1 MGHTPASLVA
11 LNDWVFERYKPTIP
25 KFDKRHHS
33 VEMSGFDL
41 EFYAQM
47 MPLKFSERE
56 EQSENEDKKPHRV
69 WNQDEAERYVRADP
83 ELLRPLQAYI
93 ANASLTTIGPPKE
106 KWNDYIGYCVS
117 HPTMGGFLV
126 AKVMFN
132 HNWFSYKCITKD
144 SKAGIC
150 AVCGG
155 LLVLPHNVVALC
167 YWWPEGLEPSKVA
180 SSKI

>member
-1 MGHTPASLVA
+1 
-11 LNDWVFERYKPTIP
+11 
-25 KFDKRHHS
+25 
-33 VEMSGFDL
+33 MSGFDL

-56 EQSENEDKKPHRV
+56 EQSENEEKKPHRV
-69 WNQDEAERYVRADP
+69 WNQDEAERYVRAYP

-126 AKVMFN
+126 AKVMFD
-132 HNWFSYKCITKD
+132 HNWLSYKCITKD

-155 LLVLPHNVVALC
+155 LLVLPHHVVALC

-180 SSKI
+180 SSMI

>member
-1 MGHTPASLVA
+1 
-11 LNDWVFERYKPTIP
+11 
-25 KFDKRHHS
+25 
-33 VEMSGFDL
+33 MSGFDL
-41 EFYAQM
+41 KFYAQM

-69 WNQDEAERYVRADP
+69 WNQDEAERYVRANP

-106 KWNDYIGYCVS
+106 KWNDYKGYCVS

-126 AKVMFN
+126 AKVMFD
-132 HNWFSYKCITKD
+132 HNWLSYKCITKD

-155 LLVLPHNVVALC
+155 LLVLPHHVVALC
-167 YWWPEGLEPSKVA
+167 YWWPDGLEPSQVDFFIIQWV
-180 SSKI
+180 STIHDS